1 MITAISI
8 TTVVVLLIVCAHG
21 WLIQK
26 INTMTLLWYLQE
38 KDVPFPNDEDMRRG
52 STYVV
57 RHMLSD
63 LLGAKRK

>member
-1 MITAISI
+1 MLTAILL
-8 TTVVVLLIVCAHG
+8 TTIGVLLIVCAFG
-21 WLIQK
+21 WLIQR
-26 INTMTLLWYLQE
+26 INTMILLWYLQE

-63 LLGAKRK
+63 LLGSKRK

>member
-1 MITAISI
+1 MLTAILLTSVI
-8 TTVVVLLIVCAHG
+8 VLLIICAFG

-26 INTMTLLWYLQE
+26 INTMALLWYLQE

-52 STYVV
+52 SSYVV
-57 RHMLSD
+57 KHMLSD